1 MTFTVRLVGG
11 NSSHE
16 GRLEVLHNGVWGTVC
31 DDEFTDAE
39 AYVACRSLGFTYV
52 VFYTLVSV
60 CLGFYVTTVAFAR
73 ILSTQVSSTLLVRE
87 VTLTNFS
94 LTVTVSNCTSISSRS
109 VQRTAYK
116 HNKKYC
122 DKSALLTKRVN
133 RARLIK
139 SFGFAGRLFHVSIV
153 Y

>member
-1 MTFTVRLVGG
+1 MPGVKNHTLIGMTFTVRLVGG

-73 ILSTQVSSTLLVRE
+73 ILSTQVSSTLLVSRGHTYKLFPHCNRVE
-87 VTLTNFS
+87 LYKYFFS
-94 LTVTVSNCTSISSRS
+94 
-109 VQRTAYK
+109 QRTAY
-116 HNKKYC
+116 
-122 DKSALLTKRVN
+122 SVQ
-133 RARLIK
+133 IQ
-139 SFGFAGRLFHVSIV
+139 
-153 Y
+153 